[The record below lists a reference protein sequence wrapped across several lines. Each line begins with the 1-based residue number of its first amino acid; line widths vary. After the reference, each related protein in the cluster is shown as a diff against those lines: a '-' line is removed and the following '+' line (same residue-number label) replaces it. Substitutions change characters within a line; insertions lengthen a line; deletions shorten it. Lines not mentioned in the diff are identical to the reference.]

1 MESYKIGA
9 VSLGCSKNTVDTEN
23 MLGYFKSQGFE
34 ITNSAEKADILIVN
48 TCGFIEPAKVESID
62 TIFEMAKYKK
72 DCTCKILAV
81 TGCLAQRYMEDLKIE
96 IPEVDIF
103 WGVKDY
109 NIFVDK
115 IVSML
120 GEKAPA
126 TNCNTPRLL
135 TTPFYSAYLRIADG
149 CSNRCTYCA
158 IPIIRGD
165 MHSEDEEK
173 LIKEAERL
181 VKSGVTELNVIA
193 QDTSAYGID
202 RYGELRLPELLQKL
216 SAIEG
221 IHWIRLLYTYPN
233 TVTDKLIDTIAGN
246 PKILNYIDIPIQHIN
261 DDILSKMNRHGSKND
276 IIKVFDRLRNSSNN
290 FIIRT
295 SIIVGCPGE
304 TEQQFEELLD
314 FVKEYKIDRIG
325 AFTYSQE
332 EGTPAFDFPNQIDE
346 ETKENRLSRLMELQA
361 EISQELN
368 KKRIGDICEVLVEDI
383 QDGYIIGRSYS
394 EAPDV
399 DGKVIV
405 PLRGR
410 YDIDEGDY
418 VMVQIN
424 KASEYDLE
432 GELYEFTK

>member
-1 MESYKIGA
+1 M
-9 VSLGCSKNTVDTEN
+9 
-23 MLGYFKSQGFE
+23 GF
-34 ITNSAEKADILIVN
+34 
-48 TCGFIEPAKVESID
+48 
-62 TIFEMAKYKK
+62 
-72 DCTCKILAV
+72 
-81 TGCLAQRYMEDLKIE
+81 
-96 IPEVDIF
+96 
-103 WGVKDY
+103 
-109 NIFVDK
+109 
-115 IVSML
+115 
-120 GEKAPA
+120 
-126 TNCNTPRLL
+126 
-135 TTPFYSAYLRIADG
+135 
-149 CSNRCTYCA
+149 
-158 IPIIRGD
+158 
-165 MHSEDEEK
+165 
-173 LIKEAERL
+173 
-181 VKSGVTELNVIA
+181 
-193 QDTSAYGID
+193 
-202 RYGELRLPELLQKL
+202 
-216 SAIEG
+216 
-221 IHWIRLLYTYPN
+221 
-233 TVTDKLIDTIAGN
+233 
-246 PKILNYIDIPIQHIN
+246 
-261 DDILSKMNRHGSKND
+261 
-276 IIKVFDRLRNSSNN
+276 
-290 FIIRT
+290 
-295 SIIVGCPGE
+295 PGE